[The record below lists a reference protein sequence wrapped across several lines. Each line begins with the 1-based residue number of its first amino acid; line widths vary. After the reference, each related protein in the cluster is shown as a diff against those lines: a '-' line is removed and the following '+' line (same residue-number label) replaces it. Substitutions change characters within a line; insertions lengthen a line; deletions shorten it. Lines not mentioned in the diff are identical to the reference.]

1 MKEMKEIDDTVV
13 YAIAIYF
20 VIFVITWIVKGNLG
34 FLKTGAMWVSALLSI
49 AIARWIIQ
57 IKKDLK
63 NKEQ

>member
-1 MKEMKEIDDTVV
+1 MKDIDDTVV

-20 VIFVITWIVKGNLG
+20 VIFGITWIVKGNLE
-34 FLKTGAMWVSALLSI
+34 FLNTGAMWVSALLSI